1 MSAGFLA
8 LMQQMAVMTQK
19 AAVRTLGVVGDDLA
33 VSCNQLIGG
42 QPERKI
48 PMVWAVVKGS
58 MRNKAILIPC
68 ALALSFT
75 FPAAIMPVLAAG
87 GALLCFDSMDKLI
100 HKKLKPPPAQVS
112 EAYANDHAAWEKRHI
127 KRALRTDLVLSAEIT
142 TVSLWTVAGMP
153 FLVQL
158 GTLVATGIGM
168 TAAVYG
174 VAAGI
179 IKMDDIGAA
188 LLKTKGSNIFARA
201 ARGAGR
207 LIGHA
212 APKVIK
218 VIGHLG
224 TAAMFLVGGGMLV
237 HGIPGGEQLMT
248 SALGALTT
256 NTIAQG
262 ALAILTETAV
272 GLVAGIAAIP
282 VAKVVAPPLRRGY
295 EFCAKL
301 VNKLR
306 HRRPEAED
314 DTDDVAAPAPAPLS
328 EPAKDALQKT
338 PGIRADLNSAAN
350 DNRSAVSAKETPK
363 AAPPAPRPPAP

>member
-1 MSAGFLA
+1 MSAGFFA
-8 LMQQMAVMTQK
+8 LLQQMAVMSQR

-48 PMVWAVVKGS
+48 PMVWSVVKGS
-58 MRNKAILIPC
+58 LRNKAILIPC

-75 FPAAIMPVLAAG
+75 FPVAIMPVLAAG
-87 GALLCFDSMDKLI
+87 GALLCFDSMDKLV
-100 HKKLKPPPAQVS
+100 HKKLKPPTGQVS
-112 EAYANDHAAWEKRHI
+112 EAYANDHAAWEKRHV

-158 GTLVATGIGM
+158 GTLVTTGLGM

-179 IKMDDIGAA
+179 IKMDDAGAA
-188 LLKTKGSNIFARA
+188 LLKVKGNNIFAKA
-201 ARGAGR
+201 ARGAGKV
-207 LIGHA
+207 IGHA

-218 VIGHLG
+218 VIGYLG

-237 HGIPGGEQLMT
+237 HGIPGGEHLMA
-248 SALGALTT
+248 SAVGAVSANALV
-256 NTIAQG
+256 QG
-262 ALAILTETAV
+262 ALVVAAETAL
-272 GLVAGIAAIP
+272 GLVAGIAALP
-282 VAKVVAPPLRRGY
+282 VAKVVAPPLRKGY
-295 EFCAKL
+295 EFCAKI

-306 HRRPEAED
+306 HRQPEAND
-314 DTDDVAAPAPAPLS
+314 DEDVAAPVPAP
-328 EPAKDALQKT
+328 EAAKDALKGANVKT
-338 PGIRADLNSAAN
+338 ALNAAAGKPAN
-350 DNRSAVSAKETPK
+350 DTPLPPSEK
-363 AAPPAPRPPAP
+363 GFKPVPASPKPPAA

>member
-1 MSAGFLA
+1 MSAGFPA
-8 LMQQMAVMTQK
+8 LLQQMAVMTQK
-19 AAVRTLGVVGDDLA
+19 AAIRTLGVVGDDLA

-48 PMVWAVVKGS
+48 PMVWSVVKGS
-58 MRNKAILIPC
+58 LRNKAVLIPC

-87 GALLCFDSMDKLI
+87 GALLCFDSMDKLVN
-100 HKKLKPPPAQVS
+100 KKLKPPPAQVS
-112 EAYANDHAAWEKRHI
+112 EAYANDHAAWEKRHV

-158 GTLVATGIGM
+158 GTLVATGLGM

-179 IKMDDIGAA
+179 IKMDDAGAA
-188 LLKTKGSNIFARA
+188 LLKTTGNSIFAKA

-237 HGIPGGEQLMT
+237 HGIPGGEHLMAG
-248 SALGALTT
+248 ALGSVTA

-262 ALAILTETAV
+262 ALAVLAETAV
-272 GLVAGIAAIP
+272 GLAAGIAAVPI
-282 VAKVVAPPLRRGY
+282 AKVVAPPLRKGY
-295 EFCAKL
+295 EFCAKFL
-301 VNKLR
+301 NRLR
-306 HRRPEAED
+306 HRAPEAQDDDED
-314 DTDDVAAPAPAPLS
+314 TAAPVPAPAP
-328 EPAKDALQKT
+328 EAAQGALQKT
-338 PGIRADLNSAAN
+338 RDIRADLNSAAN
-350 DNRSAVSAKETPK
+350 DNRSAPVAKEAPK
-363 AAPPAPRPPAP
+363 AVPSATKPPAP